1 MLQEQSELMSTVMN
15 NTPTTVAALAAV
27 AAASETKWK
36 AGPRSSAQLE
46 QLLYRYRA
54 IQNHPKENK
63 LEIKAI
69 EDTFRNI
76 SRDQDIYETKLDTLR
91 KSIDKGFQ
99 YDEDLLN
106 KHLVALQLLEKDTD
120 VPDYFLDLP
129 DTKNDNTT
137 AIEVD
142 YSEKKPIKISSRFQC
157 EGQKF
162 GFRIKFSNAE
172 DCIGR
177 SRYRNKGIS
186 ARISNR
192 INELERLPANL
203 VHTH

>member
-27 AAASETKWK
+27 AAASETNGKLGSEEQPEITIPK
-36 AGPRSSAQLE
+36 PRSSAQLE

-106 KHLVALQLLEKDTD
+106 
-120 VPDYFLDLP
+120 
-129 DTKNDNTT
+129 
-137 AIEVD
+137 
-142 YSEKKPIKISSRFQC
+142 
-157 EGQKF
+157 
-162 GFRIKFSNAE
+162 
-172 DCIGR
+172 
-177 SRYRNKGIS
+177 
-186 ARISNR
+186 
-192 INELERLPANL
+192 
-203 VHTH
+203 